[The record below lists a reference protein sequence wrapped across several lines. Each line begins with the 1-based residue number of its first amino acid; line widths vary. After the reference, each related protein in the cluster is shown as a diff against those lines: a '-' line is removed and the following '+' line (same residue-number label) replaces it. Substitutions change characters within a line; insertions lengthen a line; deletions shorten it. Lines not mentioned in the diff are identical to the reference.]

1 MYVISSAPGEV
12 ALGAAGW
19 FYGIFIAL
27 LLLILIIALFLWGK
41 RQRDNWWA
49 TKGEV
54 LADNIYDKKCLFCMT
69 VHFAPFK
76 P

>member
-54 LADNIYDKKCLFCMT
+54 LADNIYDIKCLFCVT